1 MLAKVISN
9 TVLGIEAKEVV
20 VEVYVSGGMPGFAI
34 VGLPDPAVRESINR
48 VKAAIRNCKFQFPS
62 RKITVN
68 LAPADIK
75 KEGPCFDLP
84 IALGILAASEQ
95 ITQGLL
101 AEKVFCGELSLDGV
115 LRPIMGSLSRA
126 MALRGTACNKLF
138 LPGQN
143 AAEAAVVTDIDVF
156 ALHNL
161 AQAVSYL
168 NHEIEIAPV
177 KVNMKD
183 VWRGRE
189 DYEFDFAD
197 VKGQF
202 HIKRGLEVAA
212 SGGHNVLLI
221 GSPGAGKTMLAR
233 CMPGILPAMSAQ
245 EALETSRI
253 HSVAGLIDSGR
264 SLIAQRP
271 FRAPHHSIS
280 DMALIGG
287 GTHPR
292 PGEISLAHNGVLFL
306 DELPEFR
313 RNVLEALRQ
322 PLEAGMMTVS
332 RVASSVTYPARFMLI
347 SACNPCPCGFFL
359 DNSQKCH
366 CAPYQIQR
374 YLSKISGPLL
384 DRIDI
389 HLEVPRLNYEEMTS
403 VNKAES
409 SAEIRKR
416 VDTVRAMQRKR
427 LEKFHCRCNAHM
439 GARLTEKTCLLTKPA
454 QDMLKMAILDLG
466 LSARAY
472 HKVLKLA
479 RTIADLAESELIGP
493 EHISEAISYRCL
505 DRNLWAL

>member
-9 TVLGIEAKEVV
+9 TVVGIESREVV
-20 VEVYVSGGMPGFAI
+20 VEVYVSGGMPGFTI

-48 VKAAIRNCKFQFPS
+48 VKAAIRNCKFQFPC

-84 IALGILAASEQ
+84 IALGILAASGQ
-95 ITQGLL
+95 IDQNLL

-115 LRPIMGSLSRA
+115 LRPVIGALSRA
-126 MALRGTACNKLF
+126 MALRGSACNRLF
-138 LPGQN
+138 LPLQN
-143 AAEAAVVTDIDVF
+143 AAEAAVVSDVAVF

-168 NHEIEIAPV
+168 NKEIEIAPAQ
-177 KVNMKD
+177 VNMKE

-189 DYEFDFAD
+189 DYEADFAD

-212 SGGHNVLLI
+212 AGMHNVLLI

-233 CMPGILPAMSAQ
+233 CMPGILPPMSAQ

-253 HSVAGLIDSGR
+253 HSVAGLIGNGR
-264 SLIAQRP
+264 PLVCQRP
-271 FRAPHHSIS
+271 FRSPHHSIS

-287 GTHPR
+287 GTHPK

-322 PLEAGMMTVS
+322 PLEAGVVTVC
-332 RVASSVTYPARFMLI
+332 RVAASVTYPARFMLMA
-347 SACNPCPCGFFL
+347 ACNPCPCGFFL
-359 DNSQKCH
+359 DTSRKCH
-366 CAPYQIQR
+366 CAAQQIQR

-403 VNKAES
+403 ANKAEG
-409 SAEIRKR
+409 SAEVRKR
-416 VDTVRAMQRKR
+416 VNNARAAQMQR

-439 GARLTEKTCLLTKPA
+439 GARLTEKMCLLSKPA
-454 QDMLKMAILDLG
+454 QDILKMAVLDLG

-479 RTIADLAESELIGP
+479 RTIADLAEAELIGP
-493 EHISEAISYRCL
+493 EHVSEAIGYRCL
-505 DRNLWAL
+505 DRNLWA